1 MEIDRCDVESLIERS
16 CRLQFERPLSRE
28 IPRDRLV
35 KIFAYAE
42 ESSSERPRR
51 CHRRVIRSNPHN
63 IRSSRDAPTIRQ
75 RNSSRCGHRSNSH
88 RCFSSRITFARSP
101 IYIRS
106 TKITKAIED
115 AARHYLYLYDSSPV
129 DPSITNRMRM
139 CFFFP
144 LLFLFPFSF
153 SSSFFSAKSWWNV
166 GGMLL
171 LRTLDRW
178 LENKKGKRRKRRQ
191 RPGYEWKICLTV
203 PKLVPSSH
211 RPFGGSSLPYLS
223 LSLSL
228 SLLLPSQPVI
238 TKGNE

>member
-51 CHRRVIRSNPHN
+51 CHRRVIRSNILIISDRHATRQPSVN
-63 IRSSRDAPTIRQ
+63 ETRVVADIDPTPIDVSRPVLPLHAHQFT
-75 RNSSRCGHRSNSH
+75 S
-88 RCFSSRITFARSP
+88 
-101 IYIRS
+101 S

-153 SSSFFSAKSWWNV
+153 SSSFFSAKSWWDASLTHA
-166 GGMLL
+166 GSLT
-171 LRTLDRW
+171 RKQ
-178 LENKKGKRRKRRQ
+178 EGKEEKEESGRVMNGK
-191 RPGYEWKICLTV
+191 YV
-203 PKLVPSSH
+203 
-211 RPFGGSSLPYLS
+211 
-223 LSLSL
+223 
-228 SLLLPSQPVI
+228 
-238 TKGNE
+238 

>member
-153 SSSFFSAKSWWNV
+153 SSSFFSAKSWWDASLTHA
-166 GGMLL
+166 GSLT
-171 LRTLDRW
+171 RKQ
-178 LENKKGKRRKRRQ
+178 EGKEEKEESGRVMNGK
-191 RPGYEWKICLTV
+191 YV
-203 PKLVPSSH
+203 
-211 RPFGGSSLPYLS
+211 
-223 LSLSL
+223 
-228 SLLLPSQPVI
+228 
-238 TKGNE
+238 

>member
-1 MEIDRCDVESLIERS
+1 MEIDRSDVESLIERS

-42 ESSSERPRR
+42 ESSD
-51 CHRRVIRSNPHN
+51 
-63 IRSSRDAPTIRQ
+63 RDAVIDVSSVPILIISDRHATRQPSVNETRVVADIDPTPIDV
-75 RNSSRCGHRSNSH
+75 SRPC
-88 RCFSSRITFARSP
+88 ITFARSP

-153 SSSFFSAKSWWNV
+153 SSSFFSTKSWWNV

-171 LRTLDRW
+171 LRTLDR
-178 LENKKGKRRKRRQ
+178 
-191 RPGYEWKICLTV
+191 
-203 PKLVPSSH
+203 
-211 RPFGGSSLPYLS
+211 
-223 LSLSL
+223 
-228 SLLLPSQPVI
+228 
-238 TKGNE
+238 